1 MIGIEKEQTDVML
14 GRIYSRIIEMCLPL
28 RVTGID
34 RRKTQS
40 EEKMKKHKT

>member
-1 MIGIEKEQTDVML
+1 
-14 GRIYSRIIEMCLPL
+14 MCLPL

-40 EEKMKKHKT
+40 KEKIKKAQNLIDE